1 MRVIKSL
8 TRAENIPGTVFE
20 REKMGGVTGLKFLN
34 KVFYITDGIMLA
46 QIREITGIDGSTL
59 QNWLKRGWVESPT
72 KKAYNKEQ
80 LARILIINM
89 LRDTM
94 QLSQIIGLMT
104 YVNGTEPEDE
114 IIEESLL
121 YDYICRV
128 LAAISDPNSD
138 GVHGIDEAIEAVLAD
153 YPECGSGTKRRIAK
167 VITIAVISYYSAML
181 KSRADDMLNRLGK

>member
-8 TRAENIPGTVFE
+8 TRAENIPGTVFSK
-20 REKMGGVTGLKFLN
+20 EKMGGVTGLEFLN

-46 QIREITGIDGSTL
+46 QIREITGIDGTTL
-59 QNWLKRGWVESPT
+59 QNWLKRGWVQSPT

-94 QLSQIIGLMT
+94 QLSKIIGLLT
-104 YVNGTEPEDE
+104 YVNGTDPEDG

-121 YDYICRV
+121 YDFICKV
-128 LAAISDPNSD
+128 LAAISDPESD
-138 GVHGIDEAIEAVLAD
+138 GVHGIDEAIDDVLAD
-153 YPECGSGTKRRIAK
+153 YSERTGGAKRRIER
-167 VITIAVISYYSAML
+167 VITVIVISYYSGML
-181 KSRADDMLNRLGK
+181 KSRAEDMMDLLSK

>member
-8 TRAENIPGTVFE
+8 TRAENIPGTVFLK
-20 REKMGGVTGLKFLN
+20 EKMGGVTGLEFLN

-46 QIREITGIDGSTL
+46 QIREITGIDGTTL
-59 QNWLKRGWVESPT
+59 QNWLKRGWVQSPT

-94 QLSQIIGLMT
+94 QLSKIIGLLT
-104 YVNGTEPEDE
+104 YVNGTEPEDA

-121 YDYICRV
+121 YDFICKV
-128 LAAISDPNSD
+128 LAAISDPESD
-138 GVHGIDEAIEAVLAD
+138 GVHGIDEAIGDVLSD
-153 YPECGSGTKRRIAK
+153 YTERTGGAKRRIER
-167 VITIAVISYYSAML
+167 VITVIVISYYSGML
-181 KSRADDMLNRLGK
+181 KSRAEDMMDRLSK